1 MHLNYTY
8 LFTILNVLKN
18 SVTTSGV
25 IALTGEFI
33 GAWWIKKRVVE
44 VDVGIISAC
53 VSDLSEGTSKLLII
67 SEYFVCPLGFENTPS
82 QIQVGGNLS

>member
-33 GAWWIKKRVVE
+33 GA
-44 VDVGIISAC
+44 
-53 VSDLSEGTSKLLII
+53 
-67 SEYFVCPLGFENTPS
+67 
-82 QIQVGGNLS
+82 